1 MDIIRDELNVKNV
14 EFKDDVRDFTSYSFK
29 PQLKTVGPK
38 FGKLLNA
45 IKNALT
51 TLDGNAAMDE
61 INASGMLKLSV
72 DGQEI
77 ELLKEDL
84 LIDIAQVEGFV
95 SDGNGK
101 VTVVLDTNLTPK
113 LVEEGF
119 VREIISKVQT
129 MRKEAGFEV
138 MDKITVFVK
147 DNEKITALVN
157 KNIEELKSEVLA
169 TQVITGSIDG
179 YSKEWNIN
187 GEDVVLGVKK
197 NEIATSAN

>member
-1 MDIIRDELNVKNV
+1 
-14 EFKDDVRDFTSYSFK
+14 
-29 PQLKTVGPK
+29 
-38 FGKLLNA
+38 
-45 IKNALT
+45 
-51 TLDGNAAMDE
+51 
-61 INASGMLKLSV
+61 
-72 DGQEI
+72 
-77 ELLKEDL
+77 
-84 LIDIAQVEGFV
+84 
-95 SDGNGK
+95 
-101 VTVVLDTNLTPK
+101 
-113 LVEEGF
+113 
-119 VREIISKVQT
+119 